1 MGYYLL
7 RLRSVFN
14 RVKYLSL
21 FVAVYV
27 AFEYKM
33 LTMNGAKGKWWMFG
47 LFYLIDI
54 FFFYFNCY
62 LVYPRAY
69 IQRRTVYK
77 PILLISSSLGLY
89 FIISVLSYEM
99 VVTGTNNL
107 LSQIN
112 KATMINYAW
121 RVFIVSILAALPFG
135 FFTYVRMLRREKV
148 LENNLLY
155 SRISPHLI
163 FNALNTIHADLK
175 EISPNGAKMITY
187 LSEYSRYAMAE
198 LAEDGKAN
206 LEAELGQLEILK
218 NIHELRSGRLNLVV
232 EIALI
237 KPVYDYRI
245 PPHLILTLAEN
256 LFKYGKNPDPEK
268 PMLIEVSDDGKLL
281 NIRMFNW
288 KVYKSEVIS
297 HKVGL
302 DNLRKRLKNIYAD
315 FFSMRIKE
323 DATTFEIHITIPV

>member
-1 MGYYLL
+1 MT
-7 RLRSVFN
+7 
-14 RVKYLSL
+14 L
-21 FVAVYV
+21 FQP
-27 AFEYKM
+27 
-33 LTMNGAKGKWWMFG
+33 
-47 LFYLIDI
+47 LFLI
-54 FFFYFNCY
+54 
-62 LVYPRAY
+62 
-69 IQRRTVYK
+69 
-77 PILLISSSLGLY
+77 
-89 FIISVLSYEM
+89 IISLSTYYCLSIFVNVITIFGVKNFFSHINHVVLVSFGY
-99 VVTGTNNL
+99 
-107 LSQIN
+107 
-112 KATMINYAW
+112 
-121 RVFIVSILAALPFG
+121 RVFILSSFAAIPFG
-135 FFTYVRMLRREKV
+135 FSTYIRMLKREKV
-148 LENNLLY
+148 LESNLLY

-163 FNALNTIHADLK
+163 FNALNTIHADLR
-175 EISPNGAKMITY
+175 EISPDGARMITY

-206 LEAELGQLEILK
+206 LEAELSQLEILK
-218 NIHELRSGRLNLVV
+218 NIHELRTGPLNLVV

-256 LFKYGKNPDPEK
+256 LFKYGKNADPEK

-323 DATTFEIHITIPV
+323 DATTFEIHITIPI